1 MQPATSIIAAR
12 YDGFGERSRGKDA
25 MNNTTRSIVA
35 STSMIGILA
44 FLPAQSSRA
53 QEDPNPRIWS
63 HSYWQE
69 MAQLGLVPFNTAAPD
84 PAPIFMGPELAIPFD
99 LPDVPITTAG
109 NTTQSEN
116 SIFIHPMNSNMLLN
130 SNNSSDWPVSQIFG
144 ASHFE
149 SFTRGQTWQG
159 SVQGT
164 GGTNRG
170 DPATAINWNGR
181 LIVGFIAA
189 NSGQAIA
196 YSDNDGASYTTVQV
210 APNPGQLADKNHL
223 WVDNS
228 AASPFEFNLYD
239 AWTDFGGVNNNRIVV
254 SRSTNNGLTWSP
266 RVNISAAVASG
277 SHDQGVNLQTAPNGN
292 VYAVWAVYD
301 AFPAP
306 EVALGFARSLDGG
319 ANWQPAQRI
328 ITNIRGIR
336 SQAPG
341 GGLGGSK
348 TMRTAS
354 FPSMTVDPQ
363 GVIYVVWANYGVPG
377 VNTGDAEI
385 YMIRSTNAG
394 VSWSAPIRVN
404 QDAIGNGRDQWFPW
418 IAADPETGDLL
429 CAFYDS
435 RNFAANNMAETFVAV
450 SRNGGTTWQ
459 DFRVSDAAWPAD
471 GIVGFGGNYAGDY
484 IGIDVQ
490 DREVY
495 PVWSDNRSGNMLA
508 YVSPLQLRG
517 PDGLGVVRVS
527 GANLSWLFDGDRD
540 GTQDDQLNFGAS
552 SDTPVAGRWS
562 GSAED
567 GIGALAPINGGCG
580 IFVHEWRLDDTRDGA
595 VDETVI
601 YGLSTDTP
609 VVGDWDD
616 DGDDDIALFR
626 DNAGVGAWSLD
637 FNRDGTVDQNVNF
650 GAGTDIPVAG
660 DWNGDGQTGIG
671 AVGPVDAGCGIF
683 LHQWKLDN
691 NRDGVVDETVN
702 FGLSADVPVVGDW
715 DGSGDDDIGAFGSA
729 TGPTQ
734 WKLDHDRNGQAEE
747 LVAFGDAATDSPVVG
762 SW

>member
-1 MQPATSIIAAR
+1 
-12 YDGFGERSRGKDA
+12 
-25 MNNTTRSIVA
+25 
-35 STSMIGILA
+35 
-44 FLPAQSSRA
+44 
-53 QEDPNPRIWS
+53 
-63 HSYWQE
+63 
-69 MAQLGLVPFNTAAPD
+69 
-84 PAPIFMGPELAIPFD
+84 
-99 LPDVPITTAG
+99 
-109 NTTQSEN
+109 
-116 SIFIHPMNSNMLLN
+116 
-130 SNNSSDWPVSQIFG
+130 
-144 ASHFE
+144 
-149 SFTRGQTWQG
+149 
-159 SVQGT
+159 
-164 GGTNRG
+164 
-170 DPATAINWNGR
+170 
-181 LIVGFIAA
+181 
-189 NSGQAIA
+189 
-196 YSDNDGASYTTVQV
+196 
-210 APNPGQLADKNHL
+210 
-223 WVDNS
+223 
-228 AASPFEFNLYD
+228 
-239 AWTDFGGVNNNRIVV
+239 
-254 SRSTNNGLTWSP
+254 
-266 RVNISAAVASG
+266 
-277 SHDQGVNLQTAPNGN
+277 
-292 VYAVWAVYD
+292 
-301 AFPAP
+301 
-306 EVALGFARSLDGG
+306 
-319 ANWQPAQRI
+319 
-328 ITNIRGIR
+328 
-336 SQAPG
+336 
-341 GGLGGSK
+341 
-348 TMRTAS
+348 
-354 FPSMTVDPQ
+354 
-363 GVIYVVWANYGVPG
+363 
-377 VNTGDAEI
+377 
-385 YMIRSTNAG
+385 
-394 VSWSAPIRVN
+394 
-404 QDAIGNGRDQWFPW
+404 
-418 IAADPETGDLL
+418 
-429 CAFYDS
+429 
-435 RNFAANNMAETFVAV
+435 MAETFVAV